1 MKRSFRSTTGRSAE
15 LADDEIEDLKHG
27 SWVIDCARLELK
39 QRGHKGPTYS
49 GPGSL
54 RQDSESQL
62 VYKIYATCPDDFQTF
77 WHDDPG
83 PPGTVVSEHA
93 YYDLTATDSKGR
105 EWRSERI
112 LPGATNW
119 GDSKEPV
126 VEGRVDSLSCRGEIP
141 EEIRVDGCS
150 LSFVVFDTVRIPTN
164 ARTSEHR
171 HVAGW
176 SRSHRYDVDAWR
188 FRAVGLRFLLSNDR
202 NDRLQIHVATDSA
215 DLPPYLEERVL
226 EALFFVLGRPLYPTI
241 TRRRIG
247 QQTSCTLSSHRRHLF
262 GVRHQPPLNVIHFS
276 HPKTGKL
283 TAEPYRKLFDKY
295 LAYTLLY
302 KKKQH
307 PLWAQLNAAYEASAG
322 TFINSQAL
330 TLAVAIESI
339 LGSEFPDLGKPSTTE
354 CKEIDAAIKYWDA
367 WSGRPGLK
375 KRIEG
380 SISQLK
386 QSRAGDKMRVL
397 AKRGAITAE
406 AAKAWQKLRNA
417 NVHAYQRHSLPSDQL
432 RQLLSIVQTLFYQ
445 LVFYAIGYRGYYHD
459 YGTRGWP
466 LRQYP
471 PSKGE
476 RATGEEIEHPE

>member
-1 MKRSFRSTTGRSAE
+1 MKRSFRSATGYSAE
-15 LADDEIEDLKHG
+15 LADDEIENLKHG
-27 SWVIDCARLELK
+27 SWTIDCARLELK
-39 QRGHKGPTYS
+39 QRGHKGTTLS

-54 RQDSESQL
+54 RQDTESQL
-62 VYKIYATCPDDFQTF
+62 VYKIYATCSDDFQTF
-77 WHDDPG
+77 WHNDHLT
-83 PPGTVVSEHA
+83 PGTIVSDHY

-105 EWRSERI
+105 EWRGERI
-112 LPGATNW
+112 LPGVIDW
-119 GDSKEPV
+119 GYSKEPI

-141 EEIRVDGCS
+141 ENIRVDGCS
-150 LSFVVFDTVRIPTN
+150 LSFVVFDTAKIPTN

-176 SRSHRYDVDAWR
+176 SRSHRYNVDAWR
-188 FRAVGLRFLLSNDR
+188 FRAVGFRFLLYKDR
-202 NDRLQIHVATDSA
+202 NDRLQFHVATDSV

-226 EALFFVLGRPLYPTI
+226 EALFFVLGRPLYPSI
-241 TRRRIG
+241 TRQRIG
-247 QQTSCTLSSHRRHLF
+247 HKTCCTLSSHRRHLF
-262 GVRHQPPLNVIHFS
+262 GVRHQPPLNVSHFS

-283 TAEPYRKLFDKY
+283 TAEPYRKLFEKY

-302 KKKQH
+302 KKRQH
-307 PLWAQLNAAYEASAG
+307 PLWAQLNAVYEASAG

-354 CKEIDAAIKYWDA
+354 CKKIDVAIKYWDA
-367 WSGRPGLK
+367 WNGKPGLK

-386 QSRAGDKMRVL
+386 HSRAGDKMRVL
-397 AKRGAITAE
+397 AERGAIAAE

-417 NVHAYQRHSLPSDQL
+417 NVHAYQHISLPSDL

-445 LVFYAIGYRGYYHD
+445 LVFYAIGYRGYYRD
-459 YGTRGWP
+459 YGTIGWP

-471 PSKGE
+471 PNKGE

>member
-1 MKRSFRSTTGRSAE
+1 MKRSFRSTSGRSAE
-15 LADDEIEDLKHG
+15 LADDEKDDLKHG

-39 QRGHKGPTYS
+39 PRGRKGPVYS

-54 RQDSESQL
+54 RQDTESQL
-62 VYKIYATCPDDFQTF
+62 AYKIYAICPDDFQTLG
-77 WHDDPG
+77 HDDLG

-105 EWRSERI
+105 EWHSERI
-112 LPGATNW
+112 LPGVTNW
-119 GDSKEPV
+119 CDSKELV
-126 VEGRVDSLSCRGEIP
+126 VEGRVDSLSCQGKIT
-141 EEIRVDGCS
+141 EEIRVDGCN
-150 LSFVVFDTVRIPTN
+150 LSFVVFDTVKIPTN

-176 SRSHRYDVDAWR
+176 SWSHRYHLDAWR
-188 FRAVGLRFLLSNDR
+188 FRAAGLRFLLSNDR
-202 NDRLQIHVATDSA
+202 NDRLQIHVATDSE
-215 DLPPYLEERVL
+215 DLPPCLEERVM

-241 TRRRIG
+241 TQQRIG
-247 QQTSCTLSSHRRHLF
+247 QQTSCTLRSHHRHIY
-262 GVRHQPPLNVIHFS
+262 GVRHKPPLQVINFS
-276 HPKTGKL
+276 HPKTRKL
-283 TAEPYRKLFDKY
+283 TAEPYRKLLDKY
-295 LAYTLLY
+295 LTYTLPY
-302 KKKQH
+302 KKRQH

-339 LGSEFPDLGKPSTTE
+339 LGSEFPELGKPSTTE
-354 CKEIDAAIKYWDA
+354 YKEIDAALTYWDA
-367 WSGRPGLK
+367 WSGGPSLK
-375 KRIEG
+375 KRIKN
-380 SISQLK
+380 SVSQLK
-386 QSRAGDKMRVL
+386 RSRAGDKMRVL
-397 AKRGAITAE
+397 AERGAITAE
-406 AAKAWQKLRNA
+406 AAKAWQNLRNA
-417 NVHAYQRHSLPSDQL
+417 NVHAYQRPSGHIK
-432 RQLLSIVQTLFYQ
+432 QLLSIVQTLFYQ